1 MDKDVIR
8 CVTFNSDATKLFCG
22 CEDGRV
28 LLLSVEGDLCNA
40 ESILGKELWRCDDK
54 VMHSCEISAVYC
66 VDDKSFF
73 SGDENGVVKVG
84 IVSFRHA

>member
-28 LLLSVEGDLCNA
+28 ILLSVEGD
-40 ESILGKELWRCDDK
+40 
-54 VMHSCEISAVYC
+54 
-66 VDDKSFF
+66 
-73 SGDENGVVKVG
+73 
-84 IVSFRHA
+84 

>member
-28 LLLSVEGDLCNA
+28 LLLSVEGDLYTT
-40 ESILGKELWRCDDK
+40 ESTLGKELWRCDALLRNFGS
-54 VMHSCEISAVYC
+54 VLRGRQILLL
-66 VDDKSFF
+66 
-73 SGDENGVVKVG
+73 
-84 IVSFRHA
+84 RR